1 MSVQRVKKNQLKIGI
16 TGNIA
21 SGKST
26 AITYLKA
33 KGYRVIDSDEIVKQL
48 WTMPTVIDDLS
59 TMFERN
65 LHESSVKKMF
75 IEDIFKQKDLRDR
88 LEEYVHPKVYSEIE
102 RQIETF
108 SGIIF
113 IDIPLLFETHYE
125 SRLDAVILI
134 TVPRDIQLN
143 RLMKRGLTKEQALLR
158 IEAQMRQEE
167 KIKKTPYVISGT
179 LGFDHFYEALEK
191 EIERIVNEK
200 HPNFY
205 TD

>member
-1 MSVQRVKKNQLKIGI
+1 MSVQHVKKNQLKIGI

-48 WTMPTVIDDLS
+48 WKIPTVIDDLS
-59 TMFERN
+59 MMFERN
-65 LHESSVKKMF
+65 LHESPVKKTF
-75 IEDIFKQKDLRDR
+75 IEDVFKQKDLRDR
-88 LEEYVHPKVYSEIE
+88 LEDYLHPKVYSEIE
-102 RQIETF
+102 RQIQSL
-108 SGIIF
+108 SGVLF

-143 RLMKRGLTKEQALLR
+143 RLMKRGLTKQQAIHR

-167 KIKKTPYVISGT
+167 KIKKTPFVISGT

-191 EIERIVNEK
+191 EIERIVNEN

>member
-48 WTMPTVIDDLS
+48 WKIPSVIDDLS
-59 TMFERN
+59 TLFERN

-134 TVPRDIQLN
+134 TVPRHIQLN

-167 KIKKTPYVISGT
+167 KIKKTPYVILGT

>member
-1 MSVQRVKKNQLKIGI
+1 MSVQHVKKIQLKIGI

-33 KGYRVIDSDEIVKQL
+33 KGYHVIDSDEIVKQL
-48 WTMPTVIDDLS
+48 WKIPTVIDDLS
-59 TMFERN
+59 MMFERN
-65 LHESSVKKMF
+65 LHESPVKKTF
-75 IEDIFKQKDLRDR
+75 IEDVFKQKDLRDR
-88 LEEYVHPKVYSEIE
+88 LEDYLHPKVYSEIE
-102 RQIETF
+102 RQIQSL
-108 SGIIF
+108 SGVLF

-143 RLMKRGLTKEQALLR
+143 RLMKRGLTKQQAIHR

-167 KIKKTPYVISGT
+167 KIKKTPFVISGT

-191 EIERIVNEK
+191 EIERIVNEN